1 VTISGE
7 ATPLRGLQILE
18 VNYFGGRPAPPGFYA
33 LDAYAEAYGAAG
45 VPYQLIA
52 PRLPGD
58 EEPAEP
64 LDPRDEVLRLGAL
77 NGAIA
82 DAVAQARRR
91 GQAIVLAGGNCSHAP
106 GVLGGLQDAH
116 GAGARVGLVWFDA
129 HGDFNTPK
137 TTLSGSLGGMPVAVC
152 AGLALPRWREAAH
165 LAAPIATD
173 RILFWDVRNLDAP
186 EAALIQATEAVIAA
200 PSPHA
205 SAVALPQ
212 AVDDLAQRVDILY
225 LHIDADILDVSLQ
238 PNHVTGEPHG
248 PDLARTLAAIETVMA
263 TGQVVAYAVVS
274 VFAQGQGGQTS
285 VASGAALM
293 RGGLEAWRR
302 YGTARLA

>member
-1 VTISGE
+1 M
-7 ATPLRGLQILE
+7 ATPIRGLQILQ
-18 VNYFGGRPAPPGFYA
+18 VDYFGGQPAPPGFYA
-33 LDAYAEAYGAAG
+33 LEAYASAYSAAG
-45 VPYQLIA
+45 VPYTMTA

-58 EEPAEP
+58 ERPAESP
-64 LDPRDEVLRLGAL
+64 GPSDEASRLGAL

-82 DAVAQARRR
+82 DAVAEGRRA
-91 GQAIVLAGGNCSHAP
+91 GKAIVLAGGNCSHAP

-116 GAGARVGLVWFDA
+116 GAGARIGLVWFDA

-165 LAAPIATD
+165 LAAPIPTD
-173 RILFWDVRNLDAP
+173 RMVLWDLRNLDAP
-186 EAALIQATEAVIAA
+186 ETALIRATEAVIAA

-205 SAVALPQ
+205 SGVELRQ
-212 AVDDLAQRVDILY
+212 AVRDLARRVDMLY

-238 PNHVTGEPHG
+238 PNHITGEPHG
-248 PDLARTLAAIETVMA
+248 PDLAQTLAAIETVLA
-263 TGQVVAYAVVS
+263 TGKVVAYAVVS
-274 VFAQGQGGQTS
+274 VFAQGEGGQTS

-302 YGTARLA
+302 YGTTDIA